1 MKILMVC
8 LGNICRPPL
17 AEGILKSKLS
27 PDMFVVDS
35 AGTSNYHIG
44 QFPDSRSI
52 QIAKRHT
59 IDISNQRGRQFK
71 ISDFDTYDVIY
82 AMDTSNYQYLK
93 GKARTNVDQNKIKLI
108 LTEMDNMPTRDV
120 PDPYYS
126 GVDGFLEVFEMLDV
140 VCDNIAAKLISNNT

>member
-8 LGNICRPPL
+8 LGNICRSPL

-27 PDMFVVDS
+27 PEHFVVDS

-52 QIAKRHT
+52 QIAKRHA
-59 IDISNQRGRQFK
+59 IDIRNQRSRQFK
-71 ISDFDTYDVIY
+71 LSDFNTYDIIY

-93 GKARTNVDQNKIKLI
+93 GKARTNIDQKKIKLI
-108 LTEMDNMPTRDV
+108 LTELDNIPTRDV
-120 PDPYYS
+120 PDPYY
-126 GVDGFLEVFEMLDV
+126 GGTDGFLGVFKMLDMA
-140 VCDNIAAKLISNNT
+140 CDRIAEKLMSNNT